1 MTTISFVGDL
11 CLLSPND
18 IRISEDFRKILSS
31 EFNVLNF
38 EIPLKAAGQS
48 SIIKS
53 GPALYQSDGA
63 PDWVENNGWN
73 VISLANNHALD
84 FGEKSF
90 IKTIKAFKHATLIG
104 VGNFSEAYKVK
115 ILNSKDG
122 RKIGFLACTHREFGV
137 LDDSSDNNR
146 LGCAWICHPEI
157 VRNMLDARKEVDIL
171 IAYVHA
177 GVEGFDQP
185 LPEWR
190 RQYKHFVDLG
200 CDAVI
205 ASHPHVPQGWEL
217 YNGKPIFY
225 SLGNFCF
232 QTKFHSS
239 DSHWYE
245 SLGCVL
251 SFDDSKKCSIETY
264 PLIYDDL
271 NNEIRIDNRKVAIDH
286 IGELNEVLNNA
297 KKYWNYINTKL
308 PLEFDTYMWLFSM
321 SGMYRKLSFFTY
333 LRHIM
338 AKFLGRN
345 PSMVHLLNNL
355 QNESHRWSLERIIR
369 IKESVKF

>member
-1 MTTISFVGDL
+1 MITISFVGDL

-18 IRISEDFRKILSS
+18 IRLSDDFRNFLSS

-38 EIPLKAAGQS
+38 EIPLKAEGQS
-48 SIIKS
+48 CIKKS
-53 GPALYQSDGA
+53 GPALYQSDDTPA
-63 PDWVENNGWN
+63 WVEKNGWN
-73 VISLANNHALD
+73 VISLANNHAFD
-84 FGEKSF
+84 FGEDSF
-90 IKTIKAFKHATLIG
+90 IKTVKAFDHATLIG
-104 VGNFSEAYKVK
+104 GGKYSEAYKVK
-115 ILNSKDG
+115 ILNSNDG

-137 LDDSSDNNR
+137 LDDSSDDIK
-146 LGCAWICHPEI
+146 LGCAWICHPEVI
-157 VRNMLDARKEVDIL
+157 RAILDAREKVDIL

-190 RQYKHFVDLG
+190 RQYKFFVDLG
-200 CDAVI
+200 CDAVV

-232 QTKFHSS
+232 QKQSHSN

-251 SFDDSKKCSIETY
+251 SFDDNVKCNIEIY

-271 NNEIRIDNRKVAIDH
+271 NNEIRIDNSNVAIAH
-286 IGELNEVLNNA
+286 INELNETLNDD
-297 KKYWNYINTKL
+297 KKYWNFINSKL
-308 PLEFDTYMWLFSM
+308 PLEFDTYMWLFSI
-321 SGMYRKLSFFTY
+321 SGMYRKISFLTY
-333 LRHIM
+333 LRCVKARI
-338 AKFLGRN
+338 FGRN

-355 QNESHRWSLERIIR
+355 QNESHRWAIERILRIR
-369 IKESVKF
+369 ESVKY